1 MQLVVTDT
9 NIIIDLD
16 AGGLLEDIFCLP
28 NVEFCV
34 PDVLY
39 VEELA
44 DAYGILPG
52 LGLKVLPQPPEAVGY
67 VEQLR
72 SRFKRQSSNDLFA
85 LALARTLNGALLA
98 GDCAMS
104 EVARAERIKVHG
116 MVWLME
122 QLLVARIIP
131 VGRVAST
138 YEVMQREG
146 CRLSWIE
153 ASAQV
158 LRWQEA

>member
-85 LALARTLNGALLA
+85 LALARTLN
-98 GDCAMS
+98 
-104 EVARAERIKVHG
+104 ARCLPG
-116 MVWLME
+116 T
-122 QLLVARIIP
+122 AR
-131 VGRVAST
+131 
-138 YEVMQREG
+138 
-146 CRLSWIE
+146 
-153 ASAQV
+153 
-158 LRWQEA
+158 

>member
-9 NIIIDLD
+9 NIISDLD
-16 AGGLLEDIFCLP
+16 AGGLLEDIFRLP
-28 NVEFCV
+28 DVGFCV

-44 DAYGILPG
+44 EIYGILPG
-52 LGLKVLPQPPEAVGY
+52 LGLKVLPQPPEAIGY

-72 SRFKRQSSNDLFA
+72 PRFKRPSSNDLFA
-85 LALARTLNGALLA
+85 LTLARTLNGALLA
-98 GDCAMS
+98 GDDAMF
-104 EVARAERIKVHG
+104 EVARAERIQVHG
-116 MVWLME
+116 MVWLIE

-138 YEVMQREG
+138 YEILQREG
-146 CRLSWIE
+146 CRLPWDE

-158 LRWQEA
+158 LRWREA